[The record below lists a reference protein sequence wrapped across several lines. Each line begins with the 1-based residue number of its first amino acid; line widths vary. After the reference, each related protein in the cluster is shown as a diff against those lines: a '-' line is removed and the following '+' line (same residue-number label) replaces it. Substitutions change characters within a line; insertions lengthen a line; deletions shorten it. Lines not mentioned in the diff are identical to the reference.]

1 MSSEDSLP
9 KPAAAIAD
17 ELVNFSQEKLKATQ
31 TQEKVVLPSKEDIE
45 AEKGHN
51 EMVDSIQK
59 FDSKS
64 LKHTETQEKNVLPT
78 AEVIEQEKKEGGQ

>member
-31 TQEKVVLPSKEDIE
+31 TQEKVVLPSKEG
-45 AEKGHN
+45 KYPPGFN
-51 EMVDSIQK
+51 
-59 FDSKS
+59 KS
-64 LKHTETQEKNVLPT
+64 S
-78 AEVIEQEKKEGGQ
+78 

>member
-1 MSSEDSLP
+1 MLLHLRCLIFF
-9 KPAAAIAD
+9 A
-17 ELVNFSQEKLKATQ
+17 
-31 TQEKVVLPSKEDIE
+31 DIE